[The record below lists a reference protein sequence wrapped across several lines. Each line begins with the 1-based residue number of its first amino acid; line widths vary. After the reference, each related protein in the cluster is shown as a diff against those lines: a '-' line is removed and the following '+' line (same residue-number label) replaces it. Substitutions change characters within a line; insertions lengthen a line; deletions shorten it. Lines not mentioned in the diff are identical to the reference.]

1 VNLLNS
7 LYEKI
12 LEGEVSAMFHSLK
25 DLKLQ
30 LKKED
35 DISKNDYNVFVYTTI
50 IYPPNSNTPINKF
63 DIQ

>member
-1 VNLLNS
+1 MNRLNS

-12 LEGEVSAMFHSLK
+12 LEGEVSVMFSSLK

-35 DISKNDYNVFVYTTI
+35 DTNEDDYNVFVYTTL
-50 IYPPNSNTPINKF
+50 IYPPSSNPPLQNE
-63 DIQ
+63 DN